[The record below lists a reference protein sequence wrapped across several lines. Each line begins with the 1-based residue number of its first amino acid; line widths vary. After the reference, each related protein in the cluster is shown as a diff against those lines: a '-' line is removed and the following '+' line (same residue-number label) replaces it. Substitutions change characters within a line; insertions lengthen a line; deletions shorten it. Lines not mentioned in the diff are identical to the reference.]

1 MVAIRLARY
10 GTNKKAFYRIMVAD
24 KKFAR
29 NGRSIENVGTYSPYH
44 VDNKILLKEERLRY
58 WLEKGAQPSLTVKN
72 LLKKSNFKWR

>member
-29 NGRSIENVGTYSPYH
+29 NGRSIENVGTYNPYD

-58 WLEKGAQPSLTVKN
+58 WLEKGAQPTLTVKN
-72 LLKKSNFKWR
+72 LLKKAKFKWR

>member
-10 GTNKKAFYRIMVAD
+10 GTHKRAFYRIMVAD

-29 NGRSIENVGTYSPYH
+29 NGRSIENVGTYNPYH

>member
-24 KKFAR
+24 KEFAR
-29 NGRSIENVGTYSPYH
+29 NGRSIENVGTYNPYDG
-44 VDNKILLKEERLRY
+44 DNKILLKEERLRY
-58 WLEKGAQPSLTVKN
+58 WLEKGAQPTLTVKN